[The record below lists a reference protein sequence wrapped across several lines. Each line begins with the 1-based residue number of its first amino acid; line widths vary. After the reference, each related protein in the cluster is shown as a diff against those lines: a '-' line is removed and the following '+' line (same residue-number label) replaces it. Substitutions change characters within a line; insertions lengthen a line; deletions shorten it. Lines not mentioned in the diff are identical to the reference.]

1 MTSQYTTF
9 PTLSDRQSGKADVTG
24 MVPFLFW
31 ILFLANVVFALVN
44 FPNIPEW
51 RWGDLFRTN
60 GFTLLLFTTVSFFSA
75 IISTYAKSY
84 FKERGQ
90 RSKFMVLCLA
100 FTFAVLFFII
110 SEHLLL
116 LLLGWLLMGLVMSR
130 LIGFHADWGEA
141 KEAKKLSR
149 NYFLVGSFL
158 LGVGLLVPAAY
169 HNSITLSAWTDAI
182 GETPKYIMLLSTF
195 CIITAAL
202 IQSAIFPFHKWL
214 LSSMTAPTPASA
226 LMHAGFVNGSGII
239 LTLLAPILIASNT
252 LDVLLIIGGLTAI
265 IAQFTKL
272 IQVNVKQRLACS
284 TIAQMGFMIMQCGLG
299 FFSAAIAHLILHGF
313 YKASLFLSSGEEVE
327 KLHPKA
333 PPSIR
338 IKWYQGL
345 IVLVFS
351 LMGAYLFALLT
362 GKGMAW
368 DSGIFLTLIAAIA
381 VGQMTYNLVKQ
392 NPLNGWQKIVLP
404 PVLFISGIA
413 VYALVYTTVTT
424 FMNGMEVIAAPT
436 SISPFQMAFG
446 IVFLIGFFIMK
457 LGSYRKIPW
466 LYVRLLSLSQ
476 PAKKTFLSFKN

>member
-9 PTLSDRQSGKADVTG
+9 PTLSERQSGKADVTG

-31 ILFLANVVFALVN
+31 ILFLANVVFTLVN

-75 IISTYAKSY
+75 IISTYAKFY

-149 NYFLVGSFL
+149 NYFLLGSFL

-169 HNSITLSAWTDAI
+169 HNSINLDAWTDAI
-182 GETPKYIMLLSTF
+182 GQTPKYILLLSAF
-195 CIITAAL
+195 CIIVAAL

-239 LTLLAPILIASNT
+239 LTLLAPIIVASKT
-252 LDVLLIIGGLTAI
+252 LDILLIIGGLTAI
-265 IAQFTKL
+265 VAQFTKL

-299 FFSAAIAHLILHGF
+299 FFNAAIAHLILHGF

-327 KLHPKA
+327 KLHPKS

-351 LMGAYLFALLT
+351 LLGAYLFALLT
-362 GKGMAW
+362 GKGLTW
-368 DSGIFLTLIAAIA
+368 DSGIFLTLIAAIT
-381 VGQMTYNLVKQ
+381 VGQMTYNLVKL
-392 NPLNGWQKIVLP
+392 NPLKGWQKMVLP
-404 PVLFISGIA
+404 PLLFISGIA
-413 VYALVYTTVTT
+413 VYALVYKLVTT
-424 FMNGMEVIAAPT
+424 FMTGMEIIAIPT
-436 SISPFQMAFG
+436 QITPFQIVFG
-446 IVFLIGFFIMK
+446 IVFLVGFFIMK

-466 LYVRLLSLSQ
+466 LYVKLLGLSQ
-476 PAKKTFLSFKN
+476 PSKKSLLNYKN